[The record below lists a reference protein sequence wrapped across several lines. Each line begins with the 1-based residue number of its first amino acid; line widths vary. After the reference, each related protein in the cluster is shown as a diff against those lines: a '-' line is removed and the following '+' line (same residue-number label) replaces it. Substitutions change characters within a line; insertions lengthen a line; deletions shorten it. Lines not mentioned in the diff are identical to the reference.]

1 MNDNEIVNPKLI
13 VNGRSIDM
21 AEAIEKE
28 RYNHKLRSLP
38 SRCWECHRYADDL
51 CKLDECELKKDGRIY
66 GW

>member
-1 MNDNEIVNPKLI
+1 MDDNEIVNPKLV

-28 RYNHKLRSLP
+28 RYNRKIRSLP
-38 SRCWECHRYADDL
+38 SRCWECRRYADDL
-51 CKLDECELKKDGRIY
+51 CKMDECELMKDGRIY